1 MCAKLLACL
10 YMRCT
15 SDCSLSHNWSD
26 VNSYLSRYR
35 TEPKNVICNHAVVET
50 ENHNEAVAQNTE
62 TLGYENFDWGLFP
75 GFQLP
80 HHTKIGRRAWI
91 WTQMYEVEETVTGIK
106 YAVCKH
112 CLKSRP
118 TLKGNWAWKI
128 CGRSIK

>member
-1 MCAKLLACL
+1 MPALLTSL
-10 YMRCT
+10 

-26 VNSYLSRYR
+26 VNSYLSRYQ
-35 TEPKNVICNHAVVET
+35 TEPKNVICNPDVVET
-50 ENHNEAVAQNTE
+50 ENHNDTE
-62 TLGYENFDWGLFP
+62 TLGYKNFDWGLFP

-106 YAVCKH
+106 YGVCKH

-118 TLKGNWAWKI
+118 TLKGN
-128 CGRSIK
+128 